1 MKLKAGLIILCAM
14 IFSSLTYGQ
23 LLNVSLRKTDI
34 DEVYEQARKLADAG
48 KYSEALPYAKKA
60 ADEFPKNPDYNLLL
74 GKIYIHINKPQ
85 LARPYIVRTLSA
97 NSNYKDAYLLAI
109 NMELASGNTNQAIA
123 YANRA
128 LIKYPNDLDF
138 SIKKLAVFDQAQ
150 NFPAGDAVALNI
162 LENYP
167 NNAKAKNA
175 WTGHFE
181 AAGNYYKSKGMMDQ
195 AQRAF
200 AEAMKIAPNNAEVS
214 NQFTTISMRT
224 LTPQEALQQVNNALV
239 TQPRNYDLLM
249 KKLGLLQ
256 DMHEYSDANKV
267 LRDLTTYYPG
277 DAKVRSLNLELK
289 MEASQYY
296 EHTDPYVLYQSVL
309 DVNPGNQEAL
319 NKLISISMDR
329 GVYRNALDWI
339 NKGLTSRPDDF
350 ELLSKK
356 ADVLEILGNKTGA
369 SEIIF
374 NLWLRNPDSEP
385 LRERAA
391 ELKIAAGKY
400 YVSEKMYDKALTE
413 FEDALNIKPSEIDA
427 VTNIANI
434 YIEQKDYES
443 ALSAIDVALQY
454 KEDDEQLL
462 LKKAS
467 VLADAGRYNEAFP
480 VIGKLIEMH
489 PDNKKYG
496 AILTEQQLKAGRL
509 LMNAQEAQQA
519 VVQFKNV
526 LNVNPSNEDALKYVI
541 NLESGMGRYD
551 SALYYVNTALNYYPN
566 DKDFLLK
573 KISVLSSQNKNRE
586 AYMIADELRKEYP
599 YSKVFKDAYIDNVI
613 ASGYAYQKQEK
624 WNEALAEFQKVL
636 NLSPYDTSAL
646 YAAVNLNNATNQ
658 PDKALAL
665 IEKGLNYYENNN
677 FLLRQKA
684 ITYEALGEYQEA
696 VAAADQLYKNTQMNK
711 DFEYLNYLRG
721 KMFRNQF
728 GVFYEQTTFTSNSSS
743 FRILSMEYRRLAKKW
758 DVGFRLNFG
767 TKQSGFAVQAEADA
781 YYKHTADIYSHLNV
795 AGASSKEVFPQ
806 LRATYSIT
814 KEWKGDFATEIGVNA
829 MQLQTQMDSIAY
841 FLGEEQYYSIR
852 QGSTMVTGILG
863 LSKSFGDF
871 WFEAKGYFMFDYPE
885 QFRTITYFDETTSEP
900 YLDYRRFFQAYKG
913 TIRFHMNNRQEYV
926 YMVGGLG
933 TSPDDRGRVI
943 QIPELSGTWLNQY
956 VSAGYQ
962 KTFNYKTVLNG
973 SIGWNNYKSNINTF
987 ISQYHISLSLIRKF

>member
-14 IFSSLTYGQ
+14 IFSSLSYGQ
-23 LLNVSLRKTDI
+23 LLNLSFKKTDM

-74 GKIYIHINKPQ
+74 GKIYIQINKPQ

-138 SIKKLAVFDQAQ
+138 SIKKLAVFDQAH
-150 NFPAGDAVALNI
+150 NYPAGDAVALSI
-162 LENYP
+162 LETYP
-167 NNAKAKNA
+167 NNEKAKNA
-175 WTGHFE
+175 WTAHFE
-181 AAGNYYKSKGMMDQ
+181 GAGNYYKSKGMMDQ

-200 AEAMKIAPNNAEVS
+200 AEAMKIAPNNKEVS
-214 NQFTTISMRT
+214 NQFTTISMKT

-239 TQPRNYDLLM
+239 TEPRNYDLLM

-256 DMHEYSDANKV
+256 DMHEYSDADKV
-267 LRDLTTYYPG
+267 LKQLSSYYPG
-277 DAKVRSLNLELK
+277 DAKVRSLNTALK
-289 MEASQYY
+289 MEASSYY

-309 DVNPGNQEAL
+309 DANPGNQEAL
-319 NKLISISMDR
+319 NKLIGISMDR

-339 NKGLTSRPDDF
+339 NKGLVSRPDDYA
-350 ELLSKK
+350 LLSKK

-374 NLWLRNPDSEP
+374 NLWLKNPDSEP
-385 LRERAA
+385 LRQRAA

-400 YVSEKMYDKALTE
+400 YVSEKLYDKALTE
-413 FEDALNIKPSEIDA
+413 FEDALNIDPSEINA

-509 LMNAQEAQQA
+509 LMNAEEAQEA

-526 LNVNPSNEDALKYVI
+526 LAITPSNQDALKYVI

-551 SALYYVNTALNYYPN
+551 SALYYINTALNYYPN

-573 KISVLSSQNKNRE
+573 KVSVLSSQHKNKE
-586 AYMIADELRKEYP
+586 AYTIADQLRKEYP
-599 YSKVFKDAYIDNVI
+599 YSKVFRDAYLENVI
-613 ASGYAYQKQEK
+613 ASGYAYQKEEK
-624 WNEALAEFQKVL
+624 WNDALAEFQKVL
-636 NLSPYDTSAL
+636 TISPYDTNAL
-646 YAAVNLNNATNQ
+646 YAAVNLNNATHQ
-658 PDKALAL
+658 PEKALTL

-684 ITYEALGEYQEA
+684 ITYEALAQYDEA
-696 VAAADQLYKNTQMNK
+696 VDAADQLYKNTQSAK
-711 DFEYLNYLRG
+711 DLDYLNYLRG
-721 KMFRNQF
+721 KMFRHQF
-728 GVFYEQTTFTSNSSS
+728 GVFYEQTTFTSNAAS
-743 FRILSMEYRRLAKKW
+743 FRILSVEYRRLAKKW
-758 DVGFRLNFG
+758 DAGFRLNFG
-767 TKQSGFAVQAEADA
+767 TKQTGFAVQAEGDV
-781 YYKHTADIYSHLNV
+781 YLKHTSDIYSHLNV
-795 AGASSKEVFPQ
+795 AVASNKAVFPQ
-806 LRATYSIT
+806 LRGTYSIT

-829 MQLQTQMDSIAY
+829 MQLQTEIDSIDL
-841 FLGEEQYYSIR
+841 FLGEEQLYKIR
-852 QGSTMVTGILG
+852 QNSTMVTGILG

-871 WFEAKGYFMFDYPE
+871 WAEAKGYFMFDYPE
-885 QFRTITYFDETTSEP
+885 MSRTITYFDETTTEP
-900 YLDYRRFFQAYKG
+900 YMDVRRFYQAYKG
-913 TIRFHMNNRQEYV
+913 TIRFYMNNRQEHVYV
-926 YMVGGLG
+926 VGGLG
-933 TSPDDRGRVI
+933 TSPDDRSRVI
-943 QIPELSGTWLNQY
+943 QIPELSGAWLNQY
-956 VSAGYQ
+956 ISAGYE

-973 SIGWNNYKSNINTF
+973 SIGWNNYKSNVNTF
-987 ISQYHISLSLIRKF
+987 VSQYHISLSLIRKF